1 MGSFF
6 EKHAK
11 TVGLA
16 GLGAGLAAAVLLRIL
31 NYEMRRDEQLYAS
44 AGKLLEG
51 GAPYADFFYN
61 HVPASAWLFRLM
73 NILAPGDHVLL
84 AARLGV
90 FAGWLL
96 LGLALA
102 WITWRLTRS
111 LAMSVFAVLVLIAND
126 VLLGVVGMTATNN
139 FLPLP
144 FIYLGLALF
153 VLGLEGR
160 RVWGDDLK
168 SDGEGRG
175 PAATT
180 IALAGVSLAV
190 AASMKVSAGVA
201 IPPVVA
207 ASLLAPAGIAFVDR
221 LRRVTGPLA
230 IGGVLGAL
238 PVIVSFLRGP
248 ERFLAHV
255 VGFHTGPHIEY
266 WAANSGPGGEPVAM
280 SAPAKA
286 LLAFEV
292 LLSGVNIVLILV
304 AAILFA
310 LYALGRRLRAI
321 LEDGALML
329 VVATLGLTLVMSF
342 VPTPAFPQYF
352 APPLA
357 VAPLFLAML
366 FARLD
371 ARLRPQLELTLAVA
385 SGVVLVLAAPRL
397 LQHAPKIVRPDAWT
411 VNRVHNA
418 GADIA
423 ARMEAAGLDGKVATL
438 LPLYA
443 LEGDLPVYPEFA
455 TGQFAYRLADLTDDD
470 LLRHYVTTSPTRV
483 RALFDIEPPDAI
495 LVGFEPALERPFVE
509 FAQSKGYRRVED
521 FRLKDRYGEGVLYLR
536 ADAP

>member
-1 MGSFF
+1 MKPFIDKNARSVALG
-6 EKHAK
+6 
-11 TVGLA
+11 GLS
-16 GLGAGLAAAVLLRIL
+16 LGVAAAVLLRIL

-44 AGKLLEG
+44 AGKLLEA

-73 NILAPGDHVLL
+73 NILVPGDHVLL

-96 LGLALA
+96 LAGAVA
-102 WITWRLTRS
+102 WTSWRLTRS
-111 LAMSVFAVLVLIAND
+111 RPMAVFATLALVANE
-126 VLLGVVGMTATNN
+126 VTLGVVGMTATNN

-144 FIYLGLALF
+144 FVYLGLALF

-160 RVWGDDLK
+160 GAMRGDGD
-168 SDGEGRG
+168 GRG
-175 PAATT
+175 PAPIT
-180 IALAGVSLAV
+180 IALAGFCLAI
-190 AASMKVSAGVA
+190 AASLKVSAGVA
-201 IPPVVA
+201 IPPVVVA
-207 ASLLAPAGIAFVDR
+207 TLLAPAGLAVADR
-221 LRRVTGPLA
+221 LRRVTAPLA
-230 IGGVLGAL
+230 LGGVLGAA
-238 PVIVSFLRGP
+238 PVILSFLRGP

-255 VGFHTGPHIEY
+255 VGFHTGPHVKY
-266 WAANSGPGGEPVAM
+266 WAENSGPGGEAVAM

-292 LLSGVNIVLILV
+292 LFSGVNIVLVLV
-304 AAILFA
+304 AAILLAMYAVARSPRAAIHDFA
-310 LYALGRRLRAI
+310 LLLVIAAI
-321 LEDGALML
+321 
-329 VVATLGLTLVMSF
+329 GLSLLMSF

-357 VAPLFLAML
+357 VAPLVLAML
-366 FARLD
+366 FARIEPGLK
-371 ARLRPQLELTLAVA
+371 PQFNLTLAAA
-385 SGVVLVLAAPRL
+385 SAVVLVLAAPRL

-423 ARMEAAGLDGKVATL
+423 ARMEAAGLKGKVATL

-443 LEGDLPVYPEFA
+443 LEGGLPVYPEFA
-455 TGQFAYRLADLTDDD
+455 TGQFAYRLADITRDD

-483 RALFDIEPPDAI
+483 RALFEAEPPAAI

-509 FAQSKGYRRVED
+509 FAEAEGYRRIED
-521 FRLKDRYGEGVLYLR
+521 FRLKDRYGQGVLYLR
-536 ADAP
+536 AEAP